1 MTWPEDGVAVS
12 VDGVVVNCAIS
23 TASSTCSSGVGS
35 RLYLEF
41 EERDATS
48 MGDEVP
54 HNLKLF
60 VNWYTNFDVSASKSV
75 HDVLDVSA
83 EGVMSGYTHVK

>member
-1 MTWPEDGVAVS
+1 
-12 VDGVVVNCAIS
+12 
-23 TASSTCSSGVGS
+23 
-35 RLYLEF
+35 
-41 EERDATS
+41 